1 MPNLFVQD
9 ESEDELL
16 QVELSR
22 QIELEKD
29 TDDNSQAPH
38 SILPSESPAK
48 GVKATEETGG
58 SLYPLIPN
66 DNDIDNLKPNI
77 DDIKEVDIQL
87 NLPLAF
93 QRQVVENA
101 LVTDDPLII
110 MGRGLSMIALVA
122 NLLHVLST
130 PTNINGV
137 SKRSLVLVLN
147 ARPNDNLHI
156 HEELQELQTLSNID
170 QPDDEKTRA
179 FHVIS
184 ADSQTLEKRRQL
196 YLSGGIFSVTSR
208 ILIVDLLSG
217 IVHPNKITGIVV
229 LNAETLRDYSNESFI
244 LEMYR
249 SKNKWGFIKAFSES
263 PESFVMEF
271 SPLMRKMKDLRLKNV
286 LLWPRF
292 RVEIS
297 KCLNTPNDSAN
308 NKVFEVKVSLTNSMS
323 QIQFGLIG
331 CLKKCIAELSRKTP
345 DLWLE
350 WWNMDNALDMN
361 FLKSIDSVMIPNWH
375 RISFESKQL
384 IKDIRF
390 LRNLMKLLVSGD
402 AVDFYEEIQLSL
414 EANKPSISRKYLESP
429 WLMADES
436 QMVIS
441 YAKKRIFSDGE
452 YHLEDVPKW
461 EQLINILDDIAH
473 QKASKEILGPTLIM
487 CSNTRT
493 CIQLARV
500 LTVADKKNGLRKNML
515 RKLQHYKDQR
525 EERKKMV
532 QEVREK
538 EPERAAEL
546 NVSAAFAKEQV
557 ATKRRRTRGA
567 AAVAAVEKLRSAGVG
582 EDIENIID
590 DYNIKQ
596 ELEAMP
602 GFEEG
607 EQDGFFAIYNDNDM
621 QAENYVEEDEEV
633 EETSF
638 ESFRSEINRQIWEK
652 RTEEFAY
659 VSSGD
664 EIIVEKFDSISD
676 DTFLQE
682 LMPSFIIMYEPDL
695 CFIRRVEIHRAIH
708 REIPPKIFFMYY
720 GDSVEEQG
728 HLTAIKKEK
737 DAFTK
742 LIREHAMLAH
752 HFEAD
757 DDLSHFKNLAERKL
771 KLNGLRKNNT
781 RVAGGQAALTEL
793 TQDIVVVDS
802 REFNASLPGL
812 LYRYGVR
819 VVPCMLTVG
828 DYIITPDICIERK
841 SISDLIGSLQNNRLA
856 SQCKKMSRHYKY
868 PTLLIEFDHGQSFS
882 LEPFSERRNYR
893 SKDSSTVHPIS
904 SKLSQDEIQM
914 QLSKLVMRFPGLR
927 IIWSSSPL
935 QTVNIILELKL
946 GREQPDPT
954 LSVGLG
960 SKIKP
965 PSKVGKKDKQ
975 TDETEKLTRLLAI
988 PGISNVDYFNIRRKV
1003 KSYKKLA
1010 NLSSQD
1016 LTDLFGDDL
1025 RDKIALFIQK
1035 EEDDRQDSADDDMYD
1050 DFMIDN

>member
-66 DNDIDNLKPNI
+66 DNNIDNLKPNI

-170 QPDDEKTRA
+170 QPDNEKTRA

-452 YHLEDVPKW
+452 YHLENVPKW

-607 EQDGFFAIYNDNDM
+607 EQDGFFTIYNDNDM